1 MLDRVEIFVGMM
13 ILINAVHLMVWRV
26 IVHLWLSVRDRNN
39 RVVRGQ
45 YRLGLNGRPVVGCRV
60 MEGFRGRLVHRLH
73 LGNIRSLIDR
83 LWSMV
88 NRLRSMVDGLRS
100 LIDGFRSLID
110 GFWSLID
117 GFRSLIDRLMSLMD
131 GLMIARSGDV
141 VMLDPTVNTVHSV
154 TILVERLWDIRW
166 S

>member
-45 YRLGLNGRPVVGCRV
+45 DRLGLNGRPVVGCRV

-83 LWSMV
+83 L
-88 NRLRSMVDGLRS
+88 RSMVDRL
-100 LIDGFRSLID
+100 RSLID